1 MCVKVVSV
9 VRKGRAIIH
18 QGINHI
24 ENVPLDM
31 KNKKTGIIYKKF
43 HSHKINGQS
52 IPFVRHRGPNFFILV
67 KTAAPETKPT
77 KPRIVNSQPFPIAL
91 MMGDATIAPT
101 HENKLRTKL
110 LSATPAEDFRGRNSV
125 SMVTETAKIS
135 MLPIPKAK
143 FAIIWCYFFISK

>member
-1 MCVKVVSV
+1 MCVKVVSF
-9 VRKGRAIIH
+9 VRKDKVIIH
-18 QGINHI
+18 QSINHI
-24 ENVPLDM
+24 ENVPLDI
-31 KNKKTGIIYKKF
+31 KIKTGIIYKKF

-52 IPFVRHRGPNFFILV
+52 IPFIRHRGPNFFILV
-67 KTAAPETKPT
+67 KTAAPDTKPT

-143 FAIIWCYFFISK
+143 FAII